1 MSGFDRISEK
11 DAIGIHSAAQ
21 MERFLSRRDIVDLP
35 AEGWM
40 TLVATCNAGMVGAE
54 SGEFDASAWADLL
67 VCALDKAYV
76 LGRLTQGDVLQRR
89 MVACAASLNYFGA
102 LEGSPARDPK
112 KAFMWLVAELGGSR
126 QEFLRRCEDL
136 TDVRPSSS
144 SLEDVYHAVK
154 WRSSVVGAL
163 KSLCKIEQYVDS
175 LPLKSEVLEWC
186 ELADVIPKVG
196 TR

>member
-67 VCALDKAYV
+67 VCALDKA
-76 LGRLTQGDVLQRR
+76 
-89 MVACAASLNYFGA
+89 
-102 LEGSPARDPK
+102 
-112 KAFMWLVAELGGSR
+112 SR